1 MINPDEIKSN
11 TNLSNGLNI
20 KPEVLPT
27 KTSAPIPSVT
37 EPLVNKPPSMPKFG
51 AEATSYYETLQ
62 PRMAELARTEGELK
76 KFEMQNEAEKTKNQF
91 EATKVYKTN
100 VDALNLTAE
109 QKENEYPRPEFHPTK
124 ENLASLGALFSMVS
138 TLGMLVG
145 ASGKMGANNAMNAM
159 TGMLKGWQSGR
170 KDLYEKEIK
179 EFDKEYKRITD
190 IRNEIQKKLEKSIAL
205 ESTNKELAFLERE
218 SARQLAGSDSVM
230 GLTIARQG
238 AMAGI
243 DVIKG
248 AFNIDAQYKKIESD
262 AKNRAEDRAL
272 RLQQFELRYGG
283 GRGAATKLQEYFPN
297 LSFAGTPSQNET
309 KRESINSGALA
320 LVTAQELQEYARQHP
335 NQLGRQGQIQQ
346 NVDRYLNSWK
356 AGKSFEEM
364 ADDGQPAL
372 IFAKRYAAYLVAY
385 ERSLAGSNKAMTVSF
400 QNRFNKLMSQDQFNA
415 KGFDDLMNEQ
425 MSEVAK
431 ATTSKD
437 PAITGLGLLNYG
449 NDIFARAKL
458 PTTESPKNLTPEQI
472 NQLRSQAEASIAGG
486 KPEEAV
492 RKRFKDL
499 TGKEL

>member
-1 MINPDEIKSN
+1 MINSDEIKSN

-27 KTSAPIPSVT
+27 KSTAPIPLVT
-37 EPLVNKPPSMPKFG
+37 EPLVSKPLPMPKFG
-51 AEATSYYETLQ
+51 AEATSYYETLK
-62 PRMAELARTEGELK
+62 PYYSELSTAEGELK

-138 TLGMLVG
+138 TLGMIVG
-145 ASGKMGANNAMNAM
+145 ASGKASANNAMNAM

-170 KDLYEKEIK
+170 KDLYEKEVK

-218 SARQLAGSDSVM
+218 SARQLAGPNTVL
-230 GLTIARQG
+230 GLTIANEG
-238 AMAGI
+238 AMYGI

-262 AKNRAEDRAL
+262 AKNRAENMAL
-272 RLQQFELRYGG
+272 RLQQLELRYGG

-320 LVTAQELQEYARQHP
+320 LVTAQELQEYAREHP

-346 NVDRYLNSWK
+346 NVDRYFNSFK

-431 ATTSKD
+431 ATASKD

-449 NDIFARAKL
+449 NDIIGRAKL
-458 PTTESPKNLTPEQI
+458 PTTESRQKPIPTI
-472 NQLRSQAEASIAGG
+472 TTQAEFDNLPEGSVYIEDNKKYT
-486 KPEEAV
+486 KP
-492 RKRFKDL
+492 RKKND
-499 TGKEL
+499 